1 MVLLYQAEL
10 PGRHTRR
17 GTVHQSSDC
26 FFLDTPKNPDHVLPD
41 RIYGTM
47 QRLA

>member
-17 GTVHQSSDC
+17 GTTI
-26 FFLDTPKNPDHVLPD
+26 FDTPKNPDHVLPD
-41 RIYGTM
+41 RIYSTM
-47 QRLA
+47 QSLA

>member
-17 GTVHQSSDC
+17 GTTSVFRL
-26 FFLDTPKNPDHVLPD
+26 FFFFDTQKNPDHVLPD
-41 RIYGTM
+41 RIYSTM

>member
-17 GTVHQSSDC
+17 GTTSIFRL
-26 FFLDTPKNPDHVLPD
+26 FFFDTPKNPDHVLPD
-41 RIYGTM
+41 RIYSTM
-47 QRLA
+47 